1 MKALLTVAYLGTA
14 YHGYQVQKNG
24 VSVQEMLNRAAL
36 SVFGFDC
43 DIVGCSR
50 TDSGVHARGFVAAV
64 TQKGSNALP
73 TAIPVSRIPRA
84 MNAHLPADISV
95 LSAKEVPEDFH
106 PRYDVVAKE
115 YEYLFYD
122 GSERDPVWEGRA
134 FPVHPPLNETAL
146 AAMRAAAGCFV
157 GKRDFSALRD
167 KGADTKEEDSIRE
180 VFGVRVQRKGHLVSF
195 RVRADGFL
203 YHMVRIMAGTL
214 LGAARGS
221 ISPEEIQAALAAGDR
236 TRMGMT
242 APAMGLY
249 LDRVFYSSDKK
260 SGGLGHE

>member
-122 GSERDPVWEGRA
+122 GAERDPFWEGRA

-146 AAMRAAAGCFV
+146 AAMRPRPDALSGNGIFRRCGIRAPTQRKKTAY
-157 GKRDFSALRD
+157 GKFSASGCSERGILFLSGCGRTAFYITWY
-167 KGADTKEEDSIRE
+167 GSWP
-180 VFGVRVQRKGHLVSF
+180 GHCSEP
-195 RVRADGFL
+195 
-203 YHMVRIMAGTL
+203 
-214 LGAARGS
+214 LGAVFRRKRS
-221 ISPEEIQAALAAGDR
+221 KRLWRQATG
-236 TRMGMT
+236 
-242 APAMGLY
+242 PAW
-249 LDRVFYSSDKK
+249 
-260 SGGLGHE
+260 E